1 MLSTLS
7 ILIIFVEIFTAGILL
22 TGSYIFAKRSFEESN
37 KTFLLL
43 GGVFAFFGVYIAAI
57 LTAQLVYN
65 IALSPA
71 TIYLSHKI
79 ISAALVTAA
88 LFVYMFCAE
97 KNYIR
102 PKWISV
108 LFVGAAGVL
117 VIMAF
122 ASQPDMLCQKNL
134 SLPALE
140 SSSILSIKVF
150 WLLSWILLGTGFLT
164 SALKASDPREKR
176 LAGLSGFSSIG
187 MVAGYSIYLICP
199 ALRGEMATLT
209 AWIILLVSSSGLLL
223 GNIISPNDDI
233 ALHPISY
240 LKTRILIKLV
250 MIFVLMIV
258 LIVEATT
265 LATIAIA
272 RNSLEKS
279 IKETNKSIGAAIV
292 YRISHFRQQT
302 SDRTKLIEMTKS
314 YVEDFGRLQN
324 RSVLITD
331 TSKRTVIY
339 YNNENKAFGPTE
351 PTKTVG
357 TLEIVPE
364 LQWTVLVSQPMGTA
378 YAEIRKVETNSLIF
392 VIIGIL
398 VAVIVGVFFS
408 KNIENSINA
417 VIIGTEEIR
426 RGNLNFE
433 IKTSSEDEIGRLA
446 REFNLMTAELKESQD
461 HLIASEKLAALGTM
475 AAGMAHEIKNP
486 LVAMRTFT
494 QLLPLKWED
503 KEFRDKFIAI
513 IPPEIDKINKIAEN
527 LLKFGRPSKPEFKNI
542 TIDAVLEEVLELL
555 ENQIKKNNV
564 RVSTKFVKTPKISAD
579 PNQLSQAFLNI
590 IMNAAQAMK
599 DGGELIVKTDIGHVI
614 QLGKITKEGFIS
626 AKKLADKPAGE
637 KVPMVFVE
645 ITDTGPGIPEES
657 MRNMFDPFFTTKE
670 SGTGMGLPI
679 TLRIIEDH
687 KGSIKVRSQ
696 VGKGTT
702 FIIMLPP
709 AEKIEEDK
717 NTAEG

>member
-22 TGSYIFAKRSFEESN
+22 TGAYIFTKRSFEESSRSL
-37 KTFLLL
+37 LLL
-43 GGVFAFFGVYIAAI
+43 GGIFAFFSIYTAAI
-57 LTAQLVYN
+57 LAGQLVYN
-65 IALSPA
+65 ITLSPI
-71 TIYLSHKI
+71 TVHLSHKI
-79 ISAALVTAA
+79 VSAFLVMAA
-88 LFVYMFCAE
+88 LFVYMFAAE
-97 KNYIR
+97 KNYIK

-108 LFVGAAGVL
+108 FFVVAAGILAV
-117 VIMAF
+117 MAF
-122 ASQPDMLCQKNL
+122 VSQPDMLCQKNL

-140 SSSILSIKVF
+140 SSSILSIKIF
-150 WLLSWILLGTGFLT
+150 WLLSLVLLGIGFLY
-164 SALKASDPREKR
+164 SSLRSSDPREKK
-176 LAGLSGFSSIG
+176 LARLSGFSSLGIA
-187 MVAGYSIYLICP
+187 AGYSTFFICP
-199 ALRGEMATLT
+199 ALRGEIATLI
-209 AWIILLVSSSGLLL
+209 AWIILLLSSSGLLL
-223 GNIISPNDDI
+223 GTIISPNDDI
-233 ALHPISY
+233 ALRPISY

-279 IKETNKSIGAAIV
+279 IKETNKSIAAAIV
-292 YRISHFRQQT
+292 YRISHFRQQAP
-302 SDRTKLIEMTKS
+302 DRTKLIAMTKS
-314 YVEDFGRLQN
+314 YVDDFGRLQN
-324 RSVLITD
+324 RSILITD
-331 TSKRTVIY
+331 TYNHSIIY
-339 YNNENKAFGPTE
+339 YNNETKALE
-351 PTKTVG
+351 PLKTTRTVG
-357 TLEIVPE
+357 AVETIPDLK
-364 LQWTVLVSQPMGTA
+364 WTVLVFQPMSTA

-527 LLKFGRPSKPEFKNI
+527 LLKFGRPSKPEFRNI
-542 TIDAVLEEVLELL
+542 NIDTVLEEVLELL

-564 RVSTKFVKTPKISAD
+564 RVSTKFVKTPKISGD

-614 QLGKITKEGFIS
+614 QLGKITKEGFVS
-626 AKKLADKPAGE
+626 AKKLAEKPAGE
-637 KVPMVFVE
+637 KVPMVFIE

-717 NTAEG
+717 KDAEG

>member
-22 TGSYIFAKRSFEESN
+22 TGAYIFAKRSFEESN

-43 GGVFAFFGVYIAAI
+43 GGVFAFFGVYTAAI

-108 LFVGAAGVL
+108 LFVAAAGVL

-140 SSSILSIKVF
+140 SSSILSVKVF
-150 WLLSWILLGTGFLT
+150 WLLSWILLGTGFLA
-164 SALKASDPREKR
+164 SAIKASDLREKR
-176 LAGLSGFSSIG
+176 LAGLSGLSSIG
-187 MVAGYSIYLICP
+187 MVAGYSIYFICP
-199 ALRGEMATLT
+199 ALRGEMVTLT

-233 ALHPISY
+233 ALHPVSY

-272 RNSLEKS
+272 RNSLERS
-279 IKETNKSIGAAIV
+279 IKETNKSIATAIV

-302 SDRTKLIEMTKS
+302 TDRTKLIELTKS

-324 RSVLITD
+324 RSILITD
-331 TSKRTVIY
+331 PSKKPVVY
-339 YNNENKAFGPTE
+339 YNNENKTLGPME

-357 TLEIVPE
+357 THEIVPG
-364 LQWTVLVSQPMGTA
+364 LQWTVLVLQPMGTA

-503 KEFRDKFIAI
+503 KEFRNKFTAI

-637 KVPMVFVE
+637 KVPMVFIE

-717 NTAEG
+717 NAAEG